1 MNAKDVK
8 MEDTKRVT
16 KDMIKECLVALGI
29 AEGDIVFFHSS
40 LKSIGHVVSGADTVI
55 DAFLET
61 LGNSGTLVLPAL
73 CLYDWEKMDR
83 EAIEKAWDIQTTPT
97 FTGLIPETLRKRH
110 GSLRS
115 DNPTHSVTAVGRY
128 ASEITKE
135 HKRAHGG
142 EWVANRPRWA
152 SHGAF
157 GENSP
162 WDKLYLLDAKY
173 MFIGV
178 DFGCCT
184 MLHHVQVLLLENYL
198 RKTDSNA
205 SWPTFDFLQM
215 GNKLEALGIVR
226 IGNIGGA
233 VTRLISSRSLVDT
246 AIRVLREE
254 GIGRCAVSRLS

>member
-1 MNAKDVK
+1 
-8 MEDTKRVT
+8 MEDANRVT

-29 AEGDIVFFHSS
+29 AEGDIIFFHSS
-40 LKSIGHVVSGADTVI
+40 LKSIGHVAAGADTVI

-73 CLYDWEKMDR
+73 CEWGKMGR
-83 EAIEKAWDIQTTPT
+83 EAIRKAWDIQTTPT

-110 GSLRS
+110 GSVRS

-128 ASEITKE
+128 ASEITKD

-142 EWVANRPRWA
+142 EWAANWPRWV
-152 SHGAF
+152 SRGAF

-162 WDKLYLLDAKY
+162 WDKLYLLDATY

-205 SWPTFDFLQM
+205 PWPTFDFGRM
-215 GNKLEALGIVR
+215 GKKLEGLGLVR
-226 IGNIGGA
+226 IGKIGEA

-254 GIGRCAVSRLS
+254 GYDRYP